1 MSNVEN
7 INTKFRHSSFVIRH
21 SPFAIRHLFGIWHSA
36 FVIDAMLLID
46 SLLISGV
53 KFVLDKIVAAV
64 DTEMNDDT
72 VLRERL
78 LDAQMRVEL
87 GEMSQADFDEL
98 EADILVRIREIKER
112 QRGGE
117 SAVISPKDMKVTGIE
132 ATFEGEE
139 H

>member
-1 MSNVEN
+1 
-7 INTKFRHSSFVIRH
+7 
-21 SPFAIRHLFGIWHSA
+21 
-36 FVIDAMLLID
+36 MLLID

-53 KFVLDKIVAAV
+53 KFVLAKIVAAV

>member
-1 MSNVEN
+1 
-7 INTKFRHSSFVIRH
+7 
-21 SPFAIRHLFGIWHSA
+21 
-36 FVIDAMLLID
+36 MLIID
-46 SLLISGV
+46 SLIISGV
-53 KFVLDKIVAAV
+53 RFVLDKIVAAV
-64 DTEMNDDT
+64 DTEMNDDS

-87 GEMSQADFDEL
+87 GEMSQAEFDEL

-132 ATFEGEE
+132 ATFEGDE

>member
-1 MSNVEN
+1 
-7 INTKFRHSSFVIRH
+7 
-21 SPFAIRHLFGIWHSA
+21 
-36 FVIDAMLLID
+36 MLIID
-46 SLLISGV
+46 SLLISSV
-53 KFVLDKIVAAV
+53 RFVLDKIVAAV
-64 DTEMNDDT
+64 DTEMNDDS

-87 GEMSQADFDEL
+87 GEMSQAEFDEL

-132 ATFEGEE
+132 ATFEGDE